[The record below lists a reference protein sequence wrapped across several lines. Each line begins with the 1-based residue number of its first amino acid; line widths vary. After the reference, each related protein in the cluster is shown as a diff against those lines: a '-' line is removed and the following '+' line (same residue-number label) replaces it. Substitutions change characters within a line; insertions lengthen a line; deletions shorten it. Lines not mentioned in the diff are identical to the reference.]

1 LPGEQNEVSVPTEL
15 NRYSLPEYTI
25 APPDV
30 LLIDV
35 VNLVPRPPYR
45 IAPLDAI
52 LVRVNIPGKD
62 PERQT
67 SLLPGAPIDAV
78 YRVEPDGVV
87 NLGFDYGSV
96 GVSGKTIPEAKQTI
110 KKHLQELL
118 GLKKKLEFDVFVAL
132 AESRAMQQIKGEHLV
147 RQDGKVSLGTYG
159 GVYVAGMTMEEAKKA
174 IETFLAQFLLDP
186 EISLDVAGYNSKVY
200 YVIFNLDGG
209 GESVSR
215 LPITGN
221 ETVLD
226 AISELKGLPPG
237 SNKKRIWIARPS
249 PADHNCSQI
258 LGVDWLAITRGGS
271 TATNYQLMPGDRV
284 YVGIDPYIAADGYLA
299 KLLAPVE
306 RILGVTL
313 LANSVVHAISLPT
326 GSVGAGGT
334 GVGLG
339 VGTGIGVV
347 R

>member
-1 LPGEQNEVSVPTEL
+1 
-15 NRYSLPEYTI
+15 
-25 APPDV
+25 

-35 VNLVPRPPYR
+35 VNLIPRPPYK
-45 IAPLDAI
+45 IVPLDAI
-52 LVRVNIPGKD
+52 LVRVNIPSKE
-62 PERQT
+62 PEVQT
-67 SLLPGAPIDAV
+67 SLLPGAPIEAI
-78 YRVEPDGVV
+78 YRVEPDGVI

-96 GVSGKTIPEAKQTI
+96 KVSGTTIPEAKEII
-110 KKHLQELL
+110 KKYLQERTTTK
-118 GLKKKLEFDVFVAL
+118 LKFDVFVAL
-132 AESRAMQQIKGEHLV
+132 AESRAMQQIRGEHLV

-159 GVYVAGMTMEEAKKA
+159 SVHVAGMTMEEAKKA
-174 IETFLAQFLLDP
+174 VETHLAQTLLDP

-200 YVIFNLDGG
+200 YVIFNLDGA
-209 GESVSR
+209 GESINR

-237 SNKKRIWIARPS
+237 TNKKRIWIARPA

-258 LGVDWLAITRGGS
+258 LPVDWLAITRGAV

-284 YVGIDPYIAADGYLA
+284 YVGIDPYIAADSYLA

-313 LANSVVHAISLPT
+313 LANSVVHAVSIPT
-326 GSVGAGGT
+326 GLAGSGGTVGT
-334 GVGLG
+334 GVG
-339 VGTGIGVV
+339 VGIGVV